1 MKKFILV
8 LLVLVSFS
16 GFSQKVKLKKG
27 EILIDEV
34 VWMNYQDCGAFD
46 ETCSILNKNK
56 DEVIFFKWV
65 KVKGGEPRTA
75 SNPEG
80 NLTYIEVK
88 FLGLNKFFEV
98 LRTQKDVISMLYNGR
113 VINAEGE
120 LDEEKVARMVEK
132 YGTEFS
138 NRLNQSNNNNS
149 TQTIIIKEEPRRSGI
164 NINLGR

>member
-1 MKKFILV
+1 MKKMILI
-8 LLVLVSFS
+8 LLVLISFS

-27 EILIDEV
+27 EILIDDV
-34 VWMNYQDCGAFD
+34 FWMNYQDCGAFD
-46 ETCSILNKNK
+46 VTCSILNKNK
-56 DEVIFFKWV
+56 DEVIFLKWV
-65 KVKGGEPRTA
+65 KVAGAEPRTA

-80 NLTYIEVK
+80 NLSYVEVK

-98 LRTQKDVISMLYNGR
+98 LRTQKDVIAMLYNGK

-120 LDEEKVARMVEK
+120 LEEDKVARMVEK

-138 NRLNQSNNNNS
+138 NRLNQQNNNN
-149 TQTIIIKEEPRRSGI
+149 TQTIIIKEEPRKSGI